1 VKDSQQKV
9 AEFVQKHELEA
20 TPAFRL
26 IDLFAELGEIASEA
40 AGSTEYGAEEDE
52 LEVSEDEL
60 GDTLFSPLSFAEAAD
75 IDAEQALETSLDKYR
90 ERIDE
95 SGSSGVRKLEQII
108 FY

>member
-9 AEFVQKHELEA
+9 LDFIEKHELEA

-40 AGSTEYGAEEDE
+40 ASSTKYGIEEDG

-60 GDTLFSPLSFAEAAD
+60 GDALFSLLSFAEAAD

-95 SGSSGVRKLEQII
+95 SGSPGSGS
-108 FY
+108 